1 MATVIIP
8 TPLRKFTNNTA
19 RLQVGPGTIHSTV
32 RELTQN
38 FPDLK
43 KHLLDEGGNIRS
55 YVNIFIGNDDIRD
68 LQQADTAVKE
78 DAVISIVPAI
88 AGGSPET
95 HGVPAPGASSSA
107 PGPNSSTGS
116 VSPAANSSAGPAGP
130 AALFTKEELARYNR
144 HIIIPG
150 FGMEA
155 QLKLKAAKVLVI
167 GSGGLGSP
175 VLLYLAAAGVGTI
188 GIVDFD
194 VVDDSNLQRQV
205 LFGVDEIGKPKVE
218 AARRRLEALNPYI
231 KLHIYNTHLNSQNA
245 LEILKDYDV
254 IADGTDNFPT
264 RYLVNDASVLL
275 GKPNVYASIFQFE
288 GQVSVFNYRNAQGE
302 LGPNYRDLYP
312 TPPPPGLV
320 PSCAEGGV
328 LGVLPGIIGSLQALE
343 VIKVI
348 TGAGETLAGRFY
360 IFDALN
366 FESRTFT
373 IRRRKDNPINGDNPT
388 ITTLIDYEAFCGMR
402 AVEERQLKEITAG
415 ELYDWQVRGEKF
427 QLIDVR
433 EPHEYDIVNIGA
445 ELIPLGSVA
454 ANSGKIDRD
463 RPVVVHCKVGGRS
476 AKAIRELEEKFGF
489 TNLYN
494 LKGGILAYIDEVQPE
509 LTKY

>member
-19 RLQVGPGTIHSTV
+19 KLAVSAGTIQDTV
-32 RELTQN
+32 KELTLN

-55 YVNIFIGNDDIRD
+55 YVNIFVGNDDIRN
-68 LQQADTAVKE
+68 LQQEKTAVKE
-78 DAVISIVPAI
+78 DTVISIVPAI
-88 AGGSPET
+88 AGG
-95 HGVPAPGASSSA
+95 APDAAAQGATNGASNGA
-107 PGPNSSTGS
+107 
-116 VSPAANSSAGPAGP
+116 
-130 AALFTKEELARYNR
+130 AALFTKEELARYDR

-155 QLKLKAAKVLVI
+155 QQKLKAAKVLVI

-175 VLLYLAAAGVGTI
+175 VLLYLAAAGVGTL

-205 LFGVDEIGKPKVE
+205 LFGVNEIGKPKVE

-231 KLHIYNTHLNSQNA
+231 NLRVYNTHLNSQNA
-245 LEILKDYDV
+245 LDILRDYDV

-264 RYLVNDASVLL
+264 RYLVNDAAVLL

-288 GQVSVFNYRNAQGE
+288 GQVSVFNYKDAQGNP
-302 LGPNYRDLYP
+302 GPNYRDLYP

-348 TGAGETLAGRFY
+348 TGVGETLSGRFY

-366 FESRTFT
+366 FESRTFN
-373 IRRRKDNPINGDNPT
+373 IKRREDNPINGKNPT
-388 ITTLIDYEAFCGMR
+388 ITGLIDYEQFCGMR
-402 AVEERQLKEITAG
+402 AVEEKPLKEITAK
-415 ELYDWQVRGEKF
+415 ELYDLQVKGEKF

-445 ELIPLGSVA
+445 ELIPLGGILENDGSITDR
-454 ANSGKIDRD
+454 IDKD
-463 RPVVVHCKVGGRS
+463 KKVIIHCKMGGRS
-476 AKAIRELEEKFGF
+476 AKAIRALEGKFGY

-494 LKGGILAYIDEVQPE
+494 LKGGIIAYID
-509 LTKY
+509 

>member
-1 MATVIIP
+1 MHDNMATVIIP
-8 TPLRKFTNNTA
+8 TPLRKFTNNAA
-19 RLQVGPGTIHSTV
+19 RLEVRPGTIQDTV
-32 RELTQN
+32 KQLTNN

-43 KHLLDEGGNIRS
+43 KHLLDDQGKIRS

-68 LQQADTAVKE
+68 LQQEHTAVNE
-78 DAVISIVPAI
+78 GAVVSIIPAI
-88 AGGSPET
+88 AGGMPDAQPHT
-95 HGVPAPGASSSA
+95 HDNLRNDQP
-107 PGPNSSTGS
+107 
-116 VSPAANSSAGPAGP
+116 
-130 AALFTKEELARYNR
+130 FTKEELARYNR

-205 LFGVDEIGKPKVE
+205 LFGVDSIGQPKVE
-218 AARRRLEALNPYI
+218 AARRRLTALNP
-231 KLHIYNTHLNSQNA
+231 HIRINLYNTHLNSQNA
-245 LEILKDYDV
+245 LDILKDYDV

-288 GQVSVFNYRNAQGE
+288 GQVSVFNYRNASGVI
-302 LGPNYRDLYP
+302 GPNYRDLYP

-348 TGAGETLAGRFY
+348 TGVGETLSGRFF

-366 FESRTFT
+366 FESRTFN
-373 IRRRKDNPINGDNPT
+373 IRPREDNPLTGKNPT
-388 ITTLIDYEAFCGMR
+388 ITALIDYEQFCGMR
-402 AVEERQLKEITAG
+402 AVEERPLKEVTVK
-415 ELYDWQVRGEKF
+415 ELYDLQVKGESF

-433 EPHEYDIVNIGA
+433 EPHEYDIVNIGG
-445 ELIPLGSVA
+445 ELIPLASIS
-454 ANSGKIDRD
+454 ANSDRIDKD
-463 RPVVVHCKVGGRS
+463 RKVIVHCKVGGRS

-489 TNLYN
+489 NNLYN

>member
-19 RLQVGPGTIHSTV
+19 RLQVGAGTIHSTV
-32 RELTQN
+32 QELTNN
-38 FPDLK
+38 FPDLR
-43 KHLLDEGGNIRS
+43 KHLLDEGGKIRS

-68 LQQADTAVKE
+68 LQQEKTPVKDDT
-78 DAVISIVPAI
+78 VISIIPAI
-88 AGGSPET
+88 AGG
-95 HGVPAPGASSSA
+95 VPDNVSGSNGAHNAP
-107 PGPNSSTGS
+107 
-116 VSPAANSSAGPAGP
+116 
-130 AALFTKEELARYNR
+130 LFSKEELARYSR

-150 FGMEA
+150 FGIEA
-155 QLKLKAAKVLVI
+155 QQKLKAAKVLVI

-205 LFGVDEIGKPKVE
+205 LFGVNEIGKPKVE

-231 KLHIYNTHLNSQNA
+231 RLNIYNTHLNSQNA
-245 LEILKDYDV
+245 LDILKDYDV

-288 GQVSVFNYRNAQGE
+288 GQVSVFNYRDASGV

-348 TGAGETLAGRFY
+348 TGLGETLSGRFY
-360 IFDALN
+360 IFDALG

-373 IRRRKDNPINGDNPT
+373 IRRREDNPINGKNPT
-388 ITTLIDYEAFCGMR
+388 ITALIDYEQFCGMR
-402 AVEERQLKEITAG
+402 AVEEAPLKEITVK
-415 ELYDWQVRGEKF
+415 ELYDWQVNGEKF

-433 EPHEYDIVNIGA
+433 EPHEFDIVNIGG
-445 ELIPLGSVA
+445 ELIPLATVA
-454 ANSGKIDRD
+454 DNSDRIARD
-463 RPVVVHCKVGGRS
+463 KNVVIHCKVGGRS
-476 AKAIRELEEKFGF
+476 AKAIRELQEKFGF
-489 TNLYN
+489 NNLYN
-494 LKGGILAYIDEVQPE
+494 LKGGILSYIDEVQPE

>member
-1 MATVIIP
+1 MATIIIP

-19 RLQVGPGTIHSTV
+19 RLQVEANTIRETV
-32 RELTQN
+32 DQLTQN

-43 KHLLDEGGNIRS
+43 KHLLDETGNIRS
-55 YVNIFIGNDDIRD
+55 YVNIFVGNDDIRD
-68 LQQADTAVKE
+68 LQQDKTGVKADT
-78 DAVISIVPAI
+78 VISIVPAI
-88 AGGSPET
+88 AGGSPD
-95 HGVPAPGASSSA
+95 
-107 PGPNSSTGS
+107 
-116 VSPAANSSAGPAGP
+116 SPAKDSSGNGANRKETI
-130 AALFTKEELARYNR
+130 FTKEELARYNR

-155 QLKLKAAKVLVI
+155 QQKLKAAKVLVI

-205 LFGVDEIGKPKVE
+205 LFGVNEIGKPKVE
-218 AARRRLEALNPYI
+218 AARRRLESLNPYI
-231 KLHIYNTHLNSQNA
+231 QLNIYNTHLNSQNA
-245 LEILKDYDV
+245 LDIFREYDV

-264 RYLVNDASVLL
+264 RYLVNDAAVLL
-275 GKPNVYASIFQFE
+275 DKPNVYASIFQFE
-288 GQVSVFNYRNAQGE
+288 GQVSVFNYKDQQGIA
-302 LGPNYRDLYP
+302 GPNYRDLYP

-348 TGAGETLAGRFY
+348 TSVGETLSGRFW

-366 FESRTFT
+366 FESRTFN
-373 IRRRKDNPINGDNPT
+373 IRRREDNPINGSNPT
-388 ITTLIDYEAFCGMR
+388 ITALIDYEQFCGMR
-402 AVEERQLKEITAG
+402 AVEEKQLKEITVR
-415 ELYDWQVRGEKF
+415 ELYDWQVKGEKF

-445 ELIPLGSVA
+445 ELIPLATVA
-454 ANSGKIDRD
+454 ENAGRIDTD
-463 RPVVVHCKVGGRS
+463 KKVVIHCKMGGRS

-494 LKGGILAYIDEVQPE
+494 LKGGILAYIDEVKPE

>member
-32 RELTQN
+32 EELTRN

-43 KHLLDEGGNIRS
+43 KHLLDESGNIRS

-68 LQQADTAVKE
+68 LQQEKTAVKE

-88 AGGSPET
+88 AGGSPDA
-95 HGVPAPGASSSA
+95 GAKADSPDAP
-107 PGPNSSTGS
+107 
-116 VSPAANSSAGPAGP
+116 
-130 AALFTKEELARYNR
+130 LFTKEELARYDR

-155 QLKLKAAKVLVI
+155 QKKLRAAKVLVI

-218 AARRRLEALNPYI
+218 AAKRRLEALNPYI
-231 KLHIYNTHLNSQNA
+231 SLRIYNTHLNSQNA
-245 LEILKDYDV
+245 LDIMKDYDV

-275 GKPNVYASIFQFE
+275 GKPNIYASIFQFE
-288 GQVSVFNYRNAQGE
+288 GQVSVFNYRDQQGQ

-348 TGAGETLAGRFY
+348 TGVGETLSGRFF

-373 IRRRKDNPINGDNPT
+373 IRPRTDNPINGKNPT
-388 ITTLIDYEAFCGMR
+388 ITALIDYEQFCGMR
-402 AVEERQLKEITAG
+402 AVEEKPLKEITAK

-445 ELIPLGSVA
+445 ELIPLGSIA
-454 ANSGKIDRD
+454 ENSDRIDKD
-463 RPVVVHCKVGGRS
+463 KKVVVHCKVGGRS
-476 AKAIRELEEKFGF
+476 AKAIRELQEKFGF